1 MREALGRMGAKWQ
14 EEGQHGHTHWAQSG
28 EPGPCPSGHGRRV
41 GRVGLHSEQFEPK
54 AKGSNLRP
62 PKQRPPLPWG
72 PAPLRRKLVEI
83 RGTEWCSQATTN
95 TLEPEF
101 RGWTPVQIH

>member
-1 MREALGRMGAKWQ
+1 MGTLT
-14 EEGQHGHTHWAQSG
+14 GH
-28 EPGPCPSGHGRRV
+28 RV
-41 GRVGLHSEQFEPK
+41 GSQALVPQATDGVWAEWAFIQNSLNPK
-54 AKGSNLRP
+54 
-62 PKQRPPLPWG
+62 PKEAISGPQNKDPPLPWG
-72 PAPLRRKLVEI
+72 LAPLRRKLVEI